1 MTTMMMMTMTPIK
14 MMVMVLLGVRDGDL
28 TKLMM
33 MIIMMVVVVVMMIRL
48 EVIGSLYTAVP
59 SHSMLEL

>member
-33 MIIMMVVVVVMMIRL
+33 MIIMMVVVVMMIRL

>member
-33 MIIMMVVVVVMMIRL
+33 MMTMMVVMMIRL

>member
-1 MTTMMMMTMTPIK
+1 MMMTMTPIK
-14 MMVMVLLGVRDGDL
+14 MMVMVLLGVRDGNF

-33 MIIMMVVVVVMMIRL
+33 MMMMMVVVMMIRL